1 MAARPSLPAILF
13 AAAAAV
19 AACGSPNT
27 MHTATPDAAADAPPD
42 APGDANDVGADSSSD
57 AAVDSSGDAAVD
69 APVDAAVDAAD
80 AGPPGVQRIAGGSFA
95 HTCAALASGAVRC
108 WGVNDLGQLGV
119 ERAESRQQCRV
130 PESSPARSLPC
141 ETTPRDVP
149 NLTDVAE
156 VAVGNG
162 GTCAVKRD
170 GSVWCWGANDAGQ
183 LGQGTSDPQA
193 HAAPVR
199 VTLPP
204 ASQVAYGAFHVCAL
218 LRDGG
223 VQCWGTNKFGQ
234 CGVAPAMSDAQC
246 DPGDGLTAA
255 CLRRPRAV
263 AGLAGVRAITAG
275 RNHTCA
281 LLGDGSVRCWG
292 LNDSAQLGNGML
304 EPDTSPRPAPVAVAG
319 LADVAQISAGG
330 SHTCAV
336 LADGSVRCWGWGDLG
351 QLGGAATTSCTVAG
365 SPPFRCAMA
374 PAAVP
379 ELTGASQVA
388 AGRWHTCAVL
398 RSGGVRCAGRNDEG
412 QVGLGGPTGATCS
425 SFPDTFP
432 CARTFGEVTTPAA
445 RAVTVGNYH
454 SCGLMAD
461 GTVRCW
467 GGGYYGQ
474 VGDGM
479 TSNRPAPV
487 ATSNLP

>member
-1 MAARPSLPAILF
+1 MAARPF
-13 AAAAAV
+13 APFALLAAAAV

-27 MHTATPDAAADAPPD
+27 MRPATPDAADVAPVDGPAPD
-42 APGDANDVGADSSSD
+42 AEP
-57 AAVDSSGDAAVD
+57 DAAVD
-69 APVDAAVDAAD
+69 ATPDAAVDATADAAPD
-80 AGPPGVQRIAGGSFA
+80 AGPVGVQRVSGGSFA
-95 HTCAALASGAVRC
+95 HTCALLPTGGVRC

-119 ERAESRQQCRV
+119 ERAQSRQQCRV
-130 PESSPARSLPC
+130 PDSSPARSLPC

-149 NLTDVAE
+149 DLADVVDVA
-156 VAVGNG
+156 AGNG

-183 LGQGTSDPQA
+183 LGQGTNDAQQ
-193 HAAPVR
+193 HGAPVR

-218 LRDGG
+218 LRDGT
-223 VQCWGTNKFGQ
+223 VQCWGTNMFAQ
-234 CGVAPAMSDAQC
+234 CGVAPAMSEARC
-246 DPGDGLTAA
+246 DPGDGVTAP
-255 CLRRPRAV
+255 CVRRPRAV
-263 AGLAGVRAITAG
+263 AGLTGVRALSAG

-281 LLGDGSVRCWG
+281 VMSDATVRCWG

-304 EPDTSPRPAPVAVAG
+304 EPDTRPRPEPVAVTG
-319 LADVAQISAGG
+319 LTGVAQVAAGG

-336 LADGSVRCWGWGDLG
+336 LADGAVRCWGWGDLG
-351 QLGGAATTSCTVAG
+351 QLGGAPTAACTIG
-365 SPPFRCAMA
+365 SSPPFQCAMA

-379 ELTGASQVA
+379 ELTGVAQLA

-398 RSGGVRCAGRNDEG
+398 RAGGVRCAGRNDEG
-412 QVGLGGPTGATCS
+412 QLGLGSASAEMCS
-425 SFPDTFP
+425 SFPDRFACTRSF
-432 CARTFGEVTTPAA
+432 TEVPAPVA

-461 GTVRCW
+461 GAVRCW

-479 TSNRPAPV
+479 TVNRQAPV